1 MMSDLSHGDDDVVAW
16 SHLGGDAA
24 AAPGLAGG
32 QYFHVFH
39 QMLGITRYLIML
51 AIRCNKNV
59 EHLIRD
65 MSVRISERYFK
76 IT

>member
-1 MMSDLSHGDDDVVAW
+1 MMSGLSHGDDDVVAL
-16 SHLGGDAA
+16 SHLGGTA

-32 QYFHVFH
+32 HYFHVFH

-59 EHLIRD
+59 H
-65 MSVRISERYFK
+65 
-76 IT
+76 